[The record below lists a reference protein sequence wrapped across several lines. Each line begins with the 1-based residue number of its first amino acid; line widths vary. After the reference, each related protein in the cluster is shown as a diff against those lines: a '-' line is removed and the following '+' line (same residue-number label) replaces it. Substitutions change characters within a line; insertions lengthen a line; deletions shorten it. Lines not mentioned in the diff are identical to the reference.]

1 MEVSSAAVDLGPSRL
16 APGVVGGKSAK
27 RLLTSS
33 DSEDAEG
40 LGEKF
45 CGVDRPLGKNDGVD
59 TCVACVGYTC

>member
-33 DSEDAEG
+33 DSEDVEG

-45 CGVDRPLGKNDGVD
+45 SGVNHPLGKNNGVD
-59 TCVACVGYTC
+59 TNVAFVGYTC